1 MSSSNDAEDA
11 DVEPTCAHASAG
23 SIPSR
28 GTFDQ
33 RIVGYKM
40 LIHRTRDLTLAVLEN
55 SRATG
60 ERLSTL
66 ALSRHWRSAVACAAE
81 REVQVGRGYW
91 RGRIARARRAQLG
104 AQAGPTCHPDG
115 SRTVVPHSQGCR
127 RAP

>member
-1 MSSSNDAEDA
+1 
-11 DVEPTCAHASAG
+11 
-23 SIPSR
+23 
-28 GTFDQ
+28 
-33 RIVGYKM
+33 M

-104 AQAGPTCHPDG
+104 AQGRAYLPPRWLKD
-115 SRTVVPHSQGCR
+115 R
-127 RAP
+127 RAAQSGLPARTLMPLTTEGLTVTE